1 MLETATRIPSCPI
14 TGAPAKRLVQTL
26 DRSLLIDLWRFS
38 FGVSVASTI
47 KDVASF
53 ALWESPAGLMF
64 FDPPV
69 AGGGDFYRAFYDRIA
84 AHDRLAGPSASRPEF
99 ALAASFIA
107 NGARLL
113 DVGCGEG
120 GFRRFVP
127 AADYTGLDLHF
138 GGQSPSI
145 LAEPIEGHAATHPGY
160 YDVVSSFQVIE
171 HVSQPLAFARAMAA
185 ALRPGGLFLLG
196 VPCWP
201 SPMISIP
208 NFMIN
213 APPHHLSWWNERA
226 LRALCAQLGLRCR
239 QVEPVGVNSGAA
251 IVYWM
256 GRLAPNFGG
265 DRYFKDAWSW
275 HLGLLW
281 SYLAGAC
288 ANAVL
293 SPPANAAPLEI
304 LLVAEKP

>member
-1 MLETATRIPSCPI
+1 MTVEGIARCPI
-14 TGAPAKRLVQTL
+14 TGEPAKRLVQTL
-26 DRSLLIDLWRFS
+26 DRGLLTDLWRYT
-38 FGVSVASTI
+38 FGVDISAAI
-47 KDVASF
+47 QDVPSIG
-53 ALWESPAGLMF
+53 LWESSAGLMF
-64 FDPPV
+64 FDPAI
-69 AGGGDFYRAFYDRIA
+69 AGDGKFYRAFYERLG
-84 AHDRLAGPSASRPEF
+84 AHSRLAGPAAVRPEF
-99 ALAASFIA
+99 ELAASFIA

-120 GFRRFVP
+120 GFRRFAP
-127 AADYTGLDLHF
+127 AVDYTGLDPHF
-138 GGQSPSI
+138 GGTNPAI
-145 LAEPIEGHAATHPGY
+145 LAEPIESHAVTHPGY
-160 YDVVSSFQVIE
+160 YDAVCSFQVIE
-171 HVSQPLAFARAMAA
+171 HVAKPLAFARAMTA
-185 ALRPGGLFLLG
+185 ALRPGGLFILG

-208 NFMIN
+208 NFVIN
-213 APPHHLSWWNERA
+213 APPHHLSWWNEQA

-239 QVEPVGVNSGAA
+239 HVEPVRVGSGAR

-256 GRLAPNFGG
+256 GRMAPKLGG
-265 DRYFKDAWSW
+265 DRYFGPAWSW

-281 SYLAGAC
+281 SYVAGTC